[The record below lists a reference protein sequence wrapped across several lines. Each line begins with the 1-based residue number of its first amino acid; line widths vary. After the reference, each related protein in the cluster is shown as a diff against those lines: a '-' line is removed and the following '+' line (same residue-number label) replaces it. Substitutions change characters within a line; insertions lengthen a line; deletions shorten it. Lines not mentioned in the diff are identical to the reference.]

1 MKAQMLSTGR
11 RLPILYNFIPFEY
24 PRKGLF
30 SVSKSHYTAQEVSI
44 IIGEADDTY
53 VTRLQESEQGHW
65 EGDKVVKERFIL
77 PVGIHKT
84 RLIQWTEGQL
94 PLF

>member
-1 MKAQMLSTGR
+1 MAKKI
-11 RLPILYNFIPFEY
+11 PILYDFNPYRY

-44 IIGEADDTY
+44 IIGETDDTY
-53 VTRLQESEQGHW
+53 VTRLKESKQGYW
-65 EGDKVVKERFIL
+65 EGDKVVQERFVL
-77 PVGIHKT
+77 PIGIHKT

-94 PLF
+94 QLY